1 VRVSLMIEGQEG
13 VSWKQWVALART
25 AEEAGIEAL
34 FRSDHYTT
42 GRGHGELGSLDAWT
56 TLAGL
61 AAVTD
66 RIRRGTLVSP
76 VTFRHPSLLAR
87 AVVTVDHISGGRVE
101 VGMGAGW
108 MELEHRAF
116 GFPFPPYEDRIAM
129 LAEQVEIVHRQW
141 TDDGFD
147 FSGRFFELHD
157 ARAQPKPVQR
167 PHPPLII
174 GGKGKRRSVAI
185 AARWADE
192 YNSSYEGPEF
202 FRELRP
208 RLDDALRSEGRQP
221 RSVPLSLMAGIAV
234 ATDEAAAEERLRA
247 VSGGNGD
254 LRVLLE
260 RVGEG
265 FIAGT
270 VEEVVERLQQF
281 EDAGVERVYLQHL
294 AHDDLDTVALIGR
307 ELVPALRR

>member
-1 VRVSLMIEGQEG
+1 MIEGQEG
-13 VSWKQWVALART
+13 VSWEQWVALARA

-42 GRGHGELGSLDAWT
+42 GSGHGKLGSLDAWT

-61 AAVTD
+61 AAVTE
-66 RIRRGTLVSP
+66 RIRLGTLVSP

-87 AVVTVDHISGGRVE
+87 AVVTADHISGGRVE
-101 VGMGAGW
+101 LGMGAGW

-116 GFPFPPYEDRIAM
+116 GFPFPPYDERIAM
-129 LAEQVEIVHRQW
+129 LAEQVEIVHRHW
-141 TDDGFD
+141 TEDTFD
-147 FSGRFFELHD
+147 FSGRFYELTD
-157 ARAQPKPVQR
+157 ARARPKPVQR

-192 YNSSYEGPEF
+192 YNSVYEGPDF

-208 RLDDALRSEGRQP
+208 RLDDALRAEGRKP
-221 RSVPLSLMAGIAV
+221 GSVPLTLMAGIAV
-234 ATDEAAAEERLRA
+234 AEDEAGVEEKLRSVA
-247 VSGGNGD
+247 GTNGD
-254 LRVLLE
+254 LRVLLQ

-270 VEEVVERLQQF
+270 TEQVVERLRRL

-294 AHDDLDTVALIGR
+294 AHEDLDTVSLIGR
-307 ELVPALRR
+307 KLVPALSR